1 MTKPA
6 EEPTSIIPMTPLLT
20 APRFYI
26 VSKNKFI
33 VMFLLTLGYYYT
45 YWLYKNWKTYR
56 IATNARVLPLI
67 RTIMG
72 VLFIYSLHMKID
84 RQLYLSHTHYRW
96 HPRLLALSLIVSEFV
111 GVYAAFWPSAPGAHP
126 AIPAATLLFN
136 LFCLLRVQ
144 SAINHLENDPL
155 GQQNSKITAA
165 NCFWISLT
173 GIGLALLIYTAV
185 MAKL

>member
-6 EEPTSIIPMTPLLT
+6 KESTPIIQITPLLV

-56 IATNARVLPLI
+56 IATNAKVLPLI
-67 RTIMG
+67 RAIMG
-72 VLFIYSLHMKID
+72 VLLIYSLFMKID
-84 RQLYLSHTHYRW
+84 RQLSISHTPYRW
-96 HPRLLALSLIVSEFV
+96 YPRLLALALIAS
-111 GVYAAFWPSAPGAHP
+111 GLLGIYAVFWPSAPGAHP
-126 AIPAATLLFN
+126 VVPVATLFFN
-136 LFCLLRVQ
+136 MFCLLRVQ

-155 GQQNSKITAA
+155 GEKNSKITIA
-165 NCFWISLT
+165 NCFWISLV
-173 GIGLALLIYTAV
+173 GVGLPLLFYKAL
-185 MAKL
+185 MAEL

>member
-72 VLFIYSLHMKID
+72 MLFTYSLHMKID
-84 RQLYLSHTHYRW
+84 RQLYISHTHYKW
-96 HPRLLALSLIVSEFV
+96 HPRLLALSLIVSE
-111 GVYAAFWPSAPGAHP
+111 
-126 AIPAATLLFN
+126 LLGM
-136 LFCLLRVQ
+136 V
-144 SAINHLENDPL
+144 
-155 GQQNSKITAA
+155 
-165 NCFWISLT
+165 
-173 GIGLALLIYTAV
+173 
-185 MAKL
+185 

>member
-1 MTKPA
+1 MTKSA
-6 EEPTSIIPMTPLLT
+6 EESTPTTQATPLLA

-72 VLFIYSLHMKID
+72 VLFTYSLHMKID
-84 RQLYLSHTHYRW
+84 RQLYISHTHYKW
-96 HPRLLALSLIVSEFV
+96 HPRLLAFALIVSEFV
-111 GVYAAFWPSAPGAHP
+111 GIMPHSGRA
-126 AIPAATLLFN
+126 
-136 LFCLLRVQ
+136 
-144 SAINHLENDPL
+144 HLELIQPFQQQHCFLTCSAYFGFSQPL
-155 GQQNSKITAA
+155 TIWKMIR
-165 NCFWISLT
+165 
-173 GIGLALLIYTAV
+173 
-185 MAKL
+185 

>member
-1 MTKPA
+1 MTKPSK
-6 EEPTSIIPMTPLLT
+6 ESTPITRITPPLV

-56 IATNARVLPLI
+56 TATNARVLPLI

-84 RQLYLSHTHYRW
+84 RQLYISHTPYKW
-96 HPRLLALSLIVSEFV
+96 HPRLLAFALIASGFLWI
-111 GVYAAFWPSAPGAHP
+111 YAAFWPSAPGAHP
-126 AIPAATLLFN
+126 VVPIATLFFN
-136 LFCLLRVQ
+136 MFCVLRVQ

-155 GQQNSKITAA
+155 GQQNSRITAA
-165 NCFWISLT
+165 NCFWISLV
-173 GIGLALLIYTAV
+173 GVGLALLIYKAV
-185 MAKL
+185 MAEL

>member
-6 EEPTSIIPMTPLLT
+6 EESTPITQVPPLLA

-45 YWLYKNWKTYR
+45 YRLYKNWKTYR

-84 RQLYLSHTHYRW
+84 RQLHISHTY
-96 HPRLLALSLIVSEFV
+96 
-111 GVYAAFWPSAPGAHP
+111 
-126 AIPAATLLFN
+126 
-136 LFCLLRVQ
+136 
-144 SAINHLENDPL
+144 
-155 GQQNSKITAA
+155 
-165 NCFWISLT
+165 
-173 GIGLALLIYTAV
+173 
-185 MAKL
+185 